1 MSIDLNLDNYD
12 LHDLLHLFKL
22 NYNFNINDLK
32 HAKKIVL
39 QTHPDKCGLD
49 KDYFLFYCKAFRII
63 KKIYDFRNKNPD
75 SLNITNSKIEY
86 LAETDDDLGNRLL
99 VENLMRKDNK
109 DFNKWF
115 NETFE
120 KINIID
126 EERKVGY
133 GDWFKTDEDI
143 DTTSTTLNMM
153 HQKIGEKKKAMS
165 ALVKKNDIQ
174 EIKSSAIYQE
184 IDGSAPDSYGSDIFS
199 KLPYEDLKVAH
210 TETVVPV
217 CENDYNK
224 VLKFNNVE
232 VLRAHRNNQNTKPMS
247 TTETNMYYKNKTN
260 DENEKN
266 IKLAYKLAKQ
276 DEEMEKANKTWWAN
290 LKLLQ

>member
-22 NYNFNINDLK
+22 NYNFNIKDLK
-32 HAKKIVL
+32 AAKKIVL
-39 QTHPDKCGLD
+39 QTHPDKSGLK
-49 KDYFLFYCKAFRII
+49 KDYFLFYSEAFRVI
-63 KKIYDFRNKNPD
+63 KKIYDFRNKTQD
-75 SLNITNSKIEY
+75 SLNNNNSKIEY
-86 LAETDDDLGNRLL
+86 VAETDDDPGNRSLVNNLL
-99 VENLMRKDNK
+99 KKDK
-109 DFNKWF
+109 LEFNKWF

-165 ALVKKNDIQ
+165 ALVKQNDIQ
-174 EIKSSAIYQE
+174 EINSSAIYQG
-184 IDGSAPDSYGSDIFS
+184 IDGSAPESYGSDIFS
-199 KLPYEDLKVAH
+199 KLSYEDLKVAH

-217 CENDYNK
+217 CENDYNNI
-224 VLKFNNVE
+224 LKFNNVE
-232 VLRAHRNNQNTKPMS
+232 VLRDYRNQQNTKPMS
-247 TTETNMYYKNKTN
+247 KTEMDKYYSNRTNNEDKTN
-260 DENEKN
+260 IN
-266 IKLAYKLAKQ
+266 LAYRLAKQ
-276 DEEMEKANKTWWAN
+276 DEEMKNANKTWWAN
-290 LKLLQ
+290 LRLLK